1 MQSVSGAKSAVGM
14 ESGFKGAA
22 SVFKNRRAIVVS
34 GILLALHII
43 LAMVLGIYLT
53 QSVKFSISFITN
65 VVTGYLFGPWM
76 ALVTGALGDIL
87 QYLLKPVGGYFFG
100 WTFNAALG
108 GLIYG
113 LTFYRKA
120 PKEEITKAPFNE
132 EKTNFRAADF
142 LSMGIFVVLLAVWF
156 FLPFLDVTTKAGDF
170 AEREILNAGTAF
182 NYVSGAVS
190 ESVSTSPKTLA
201 VATLVLILAGGIFAL
216 CKKRVFVILSGVVAC
231 LWLLLPMYND
241 RKILAARSGFILL
254 CLGFAVCVLFNLFA
268 VLRERAVDAKFLLRC
283 FLAMLFV
290 AVIVQMFL
298 GTFWCV
304 LMYGKGFWFYFAS
317 RSIKSMIQI
326 PFNTVLV
333 YYVIRALKQMRVE
346 EIAR

>member
-1 MQSVSGAKSAVGM
+1 MQSISGARSAQGM

-22 SVFKNRRAIVVS
+22 SVFKNRRAVVIA
-34 GILLALHII
+34 GMLLALHII

-76 ALVTGALGDIL
+76 ALVTGALSDIL

-108 GLIYG
+108 GLMYG
-113 LTFYRKA
+113 LAFYRRS
-120 PKEEITKAPFNE
+120 PREESTKDLSGE
-132 EKTNFRAADF
+132 EKINFRVADF
-142 LSMGIFVVLLAVWF
+142 LSVGIFVVLLAVWF
-156 FLPFLDVTTKAGDF
+156 FLPFLDVTTKADAS

-182 NYVSGAVS
+182 DYISGAVG

-201 VATLVLILAGGIFAL
+201 VAALVLILAGGIFAL

-241 RKILAARSGFILL
+241 RKILAARSGFVFL
-254 CLGFAVCVLFNLFA
+254 CLGFAACVLLNLFA
-268 VLRERAVDAKFLLRC
+268 VLHERAVDAKFLLRC
-283 FLAMLFV
+283 FFTMLFV
-290 AVIVQMFL
+290 AVIVQMLL

-317 RSIKSMIQI
+317 RSIKSMIQL